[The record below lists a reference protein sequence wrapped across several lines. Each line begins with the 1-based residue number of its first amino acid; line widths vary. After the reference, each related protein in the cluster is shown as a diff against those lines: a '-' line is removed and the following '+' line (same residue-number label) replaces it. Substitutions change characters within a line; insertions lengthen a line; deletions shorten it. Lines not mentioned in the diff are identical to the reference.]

1 MATAKPRVSYSDK
14 NKALLSQFAHERN
27 ISMGEMVDW
36 FIENYDPN
44 AADKN
49 NAEADL
55 KVRNAVMLSRKNSIL
70 AGSAVYSPSE
80 QQEIDRAITNS
91 QLSLETIA
99 KEGLLQRARYL
110 NSVAT
115 YKSKLDSMSES
126 ELKEST
132 FKGVAKHRISQA
144 IEKIMQHNDEQTEK
158 KNKVCLTKGAVF
170 KITNSN
176 RQNINQFFN
185 EYAAMISD
193 HNHKHQLTEAD
204 NRKGKNFE
212 LKTLLGV

>member
-1 MATAKPRVSYSDK
+1 MATAKPRVSYSHK
-14 NKALLSQFAHERN
+14 NKALLSKFAHERN

-36 FIENYDPN
+36 LIENYDPI
-44 AADKN
+44 AASFD

-55 KVRNAVMLSRKNSIL
+55 K
-70 AGSAVYSPSE
+70 VYSPSE
-80 QQEIDRAITNS
+80 QQEIDSAITNS

-110 NSVAT
+110 NSVAM
-115 YKSKLDSMSES
+115 YKAKLDSMSES

-144 IEKIMQHNDEQTEK
+144 IEKIMQHNDLQTEK
-158 KNKVCLTKGAVF
+158 KNKVCITKGAVF

-176 RQNINQFFN
+176 RQNINQFFA

-212 LKTLLGV
+212 LKQLLKV